1 MVDASKLAALAFLL
15 IGISFL
21 ITGVFLIYTMI
32 KITGLLEMISGF
44 ASMVPGYETPDYSLF
59 ILAGWGFA
67 VLQTVAG
74 LMSLIAGIS
83 VLLIK
88 EE

>member
-32 KITGLLEMISGF
+32 KITGLLETISGF
-44 ASMVPGYETPDYSLF
+44 ASMVPGYETPDYSLY
-59 ILAGWGFA
+59 ILAGWFFA
-67 VLQTVAG
+67 GLQTASG
-74 LMSLIAGIS
+74 LMSLIASIS
-83 VLLIK
+83 ILLIK